1 MKTNRIVCLSF
12 VLMALAG
19 PVAHATGP
27 EARRVIYQEQ
37 VSTNRP
43 GVFLVGDDAFVN
55 VRLPIKKFEQINR
68 VRLTALLKANQ
79 LLKEWAVAQTAAAR
93 QLPPATPGGV
103 KLALAVADVCN
114 PDWRYSD
121 WNVNFK
127 GQECA
132 LGRRG
137 GEYVL
142 GMAFSK
148 ADLLAAIPASF
159 KDPLPTNLMVTVLQ
173 RDLPRVLKSR
183 PQDVFALCGA
193 YDLMA
198 GDVRASGAFK
208 AERDRVEKEVRRYL
222 KTSPF
227 AADLKASAAKIR
239 TPQVSETWSES
250 VGRPQTK
257 TNDVVSIVTNRLP
270 VVLVTTNRTLR
281 AETAEE
287 RVTRGIALRG
297 NFAEEHRDSYEEE
310 VVETRTVTTV
320 TTIRKKRNR
329 HVTLVSGMPLF
340 EDVFL
345 SGGKTANP
353 AAPQLDSG
361 STAAKSYFD
370 SSVTLETRE
379 RLIRLALAENPGDK
393 QMWNMFGNCLMKRS
407 DALGALVCFRC
418 AAKLD
423 AFDEFTLVNLANAY
437 RALDC
442 PLSAGGMAVLAR
454 GMAKHP
460 WCVGQADGIL
470 FKPFRKK

>member
-1 MKTNRIVCLSF
+1 MKTSRIVCLSV
-12 VLMALAG
+12 VLMAFAG
-19 PVAHATGP
+19 SVAHATGP

-37 VSTNRP
+37 VSTNRS

-55 VRLPIKKFEQINR
+55 VRLAIKKFEQLNR
-68 VRLTALLKANQ
+68 VRLTAVLKANQ

-93 QLPPATPGGV
+93 QPPPVTPDGV
-103 KLALAVADVCN
+103 KLALAAADVCN

-121 WNVNFK
+121 WNVHFK
-127 GQECA
+127 GQEFA

-159 KDPLPTNLMVTVLQ
+159 KDPLPTNRMVVALQ
-173 RDLPRVLKSR
+173 RDLPRALKSR
-183 PQDVFALCGA
+183 PQDVFAVCGA

-208 AERDRVEKEVRRYL
+208 TERDRVEKEVRRYL

-239 TPQVSETWSES
+239 TPQVSETWSEA
-250 VGRPQTK
+250 VGRPLTETK
-257 TNDVVSIVTNRLP
+257 DVVSVVTNRLP

-287 RVTRGIALRG
+287 REARGIALRG
-297 NFAEEHRDSYEEE
+297 KFAEERRDSHEEE
-310 VVETRTVTTV
+310 IVETRTVTTV
-320 TTIRKKRNR
+320 TTIRKKRSR
-329 HVTLVSGMPLF
+329 HVTLVSGVPLF

-361 STAAKSYFD
+361 AAAAKSYFD
-370 SSVTLETRE
+370 PSVTLEARE

-393 QMWNMFGNCLMKRS
+393 QMWNMFGNCLLKRS

-418 AAKLD
+418 AARLD
-423 AFDEFTLVNLANAY
+423 ACDEFTLVNLANAY

-454 GMAKHP
+454 GMAKEA
-460 WCVGQADGIL
+460 WCISQAEEAL
-470 FKPFRKK
+470 FH